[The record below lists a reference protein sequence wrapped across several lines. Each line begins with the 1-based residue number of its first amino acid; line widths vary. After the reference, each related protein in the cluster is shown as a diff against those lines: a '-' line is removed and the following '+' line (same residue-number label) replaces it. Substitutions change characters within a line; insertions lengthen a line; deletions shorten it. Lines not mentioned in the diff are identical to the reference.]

1 MTQTFTPIDARRS
14 LAETPRTLRHLL
26 GTLPE
31 EALTFREAPATWS
44 AVEVLRHLADGEVH
58 DWIPR
63 ARIILSDGDKRFTP
77 FDRER
82 GLRDYDGR
90 SGAAMLDEFARLRAD
105 SLRAWDEL
113 RIDERD
119 PSAQGIHP
127 EFGAVTL
134 GQLLACWVTHD
145 LAHVNQIS
153 RVLMRRLAPAIGPW
167 TRYFS
172 LLRER

>member
-1 MTQTFTPIDARRS
+1 MTHTYDLIEARRS

-26 GTLPE
+26 GALPE
-31 EALTFREAPATWS
+31 EALTFREAAGTWS
-44 AVEVLRHLADGEVH
+44 AVEVLRHMTDGDVH

-82 GLRDYDGR
+82 GLRDYAGWT
-90 SGAAMLDEFARLRAD
+90 GAAMLDEFERLRSA

-113 RIDERD
+113 RIGERD
-119 PSAQGIHP
+119 PSARGIHP
-127 EFGAVTL
+127 EFGPVTL
-134 GQLLACWVTHD
+134 EQLLACWVTHD